1 VLTSPSAHLGIA
13 LVLLVLTLA
22 VKAFTVNRL
31 VKRKLRLTLLLAG
44 FAVLLSAAFASDLV
58 PEEFDRVL
66 RSAENLLLA
75 FGVANF
81 LIIIAIN
88 PLRTDRVPA
97 RFPNIVQDAII
108 VAACFIVATAIMR
121 ETLAMT
127 SAIGAV
133 VIGFALQDTLGN
145 AFAGLALQTEK
156 PFHVGHWVR
165 IGEHE
170 GRVEEM
176 TWRATKL
183 RTKSNTFVIVPNN
196 QVSGDAVV
204 NYSEPVIP
212 TRISLDVG
220 ATYLKPP
227 NEVKAA
233 IREALDNVRVILDH
247 PPADVLLVE
256 FGDSALIYRVRFW
269 IEDYAIDELARD
281 HVRTAIWYA
290 FRRHGIEIPWPIQ
303 VEYQRK
309 DAPERAPDTTDHF
322 TETLRATA
330 IFAPLNDEE
339 RRELAELAVERLFAP
354 GEMVVRQGAEG
365 RSMFVVCRGAVRV
378 VLEPGGQEVARLEPG
393 GFFGEMSLLTGE
405 PRTATVKAATDCRLM
420 EIDAEGFRRFVLAH
434 PAVVEQVGAIVMER
448 REQLER
454 SRAAGFAGGTAPPE
468 SRLGFLIRVR
478 RFLGLAA

>member
-13 LVLLVLTLA
+13 FVLLVLTLA
-22 VKAFTVNRL
+22 VQAFTVNRL
-31 VKRKLRLTLLLAG
+31 VKRKLRLTILLAG
-44 FAVLLSAAFASDLV
+44 FALLLSAAFAANVV
-58 PEEFDRVL
+58 PVEFDRVL
-66 RSAENLLLA
+66 RSGANLLLA
-75 FGVANF
+75 FGVAN
-81 LIIIAIN
+81 LLVIIAIN
-88 PLRTDRVPA
+88 PLRADRVPA

-127 SAIGAV
+127 SAIGAI

-183 RTKSNTFVIVPNN
+183 RTKSSTFVIVPNN
-196 QVSGDAVV
+196 QVSGGAVV
-204 NYSEPVIP
+204 NYSEPVVP
-212 TRISLDVG
+212 TRISLEVG

-233 IREALDNVRVILDH
+233 IREALDNVQIILED
-247 PPADVLLVE
+247 PPADVLFVE

-281 HVRTAIWYA
+281 QVRTAIWYA

-303 VEYQRK
+303 VEYHRQ
-309 DAPERAPDTTDHF
+309 DAPDRPAEATEQF
-322 TETLRATA
+322 TQTLCSTS
-330 IFAPLNDEE
+330 IFAPLSDDE
-339 RRELAELAVERLFAP
+339 RRELAALAAERLFAR
-354 GEMVVRQGAEG
+354 GEAIVRQGADG
-365 RSMFVVCRGAVRV
+365 QSMFVVCRGVVGV
-378 VLEPGGQEVARLEPG
+378 VLEPGGREIARLEAG

-405 PRTATVKAATDCRLM
+405 PRTATVRAVTDCRLM

-454 SRAAGFAGGTAPPE
+454 SRVASPADTAPPE

-478 RFLGLAA
+478 RFLRLAA

>member
-1 VLTSPSAHLGIA
+1 VLSSPSVHLGLA
-13 LVLLVLTLA
+13 FVLLLLTLA

-31 VKRKLRLTLLLAG
+31 VKRKLRLTLVLAG
-44 FAVLLSAAFASDLV
+44 FAVVLAAAFSADLV
-58 PEEFDRVL
+58 PEEFDAVL

-81 LIIIAIN
+81 LVIVAIN
-88 PLRTDRVPA
+88 PLRADRVPA
-97 RFPNIVQDAII
+97 GFPNIVQDAII

-133 VIGFALQDTLGN
+133 VVGFALQDTLGN

-165 IGEHE
+165 IGDHE

-176 TWRATKL
+176 TWRATKI

-196 QVSGDAVV
+196 QVSGEAIV

-212 TRISLDVG
+212 TRISVDIG

-227 NEVKAA
+227 NEVKKALYEA
-233 IREALDNVRVILDH
+233 IDNVTGILRN
-247 PPADVLLVE
+247 PAPDVLFVD
-256 FGDSALIYRVRFW
+256 FGESALIFRVRFW
-269 IEDYAIDELARD
+269 IEDYALDEHARD
-281 HVRTAIWYA
+281 QVRTAIWYA
-290 FRRHGIEIPWPIQ
+290 FQRHGIEIPWPMT
-303 VEYQRK
+303 VEVQRQ
-309 DAPERAPDTTDHF
+309 DLPERPPNLTPQFARA
-322 TETLRATA
+322 LSATA
-330 IFAPLNDEE
+330 IFAPLTDEE
-339 RRELAELAVERLFAP
+339 RHELASVAGERLFAR
-354 GEMVVRQGAEG
+354 GELIVRQGAEG

-378 VLEPGGQEVARLEPG
+378 LLEPGGQEVARIEAG

-405 PRTATVKAATDCRLM
+405 PRTATVRAATDCRLM

-434 PAVVEQVGAIVMER
+434 PAVVDAVGAIVMER

-454 SRAAGFAGGTAPPE
+454 SRAAGVPDSAAPPE